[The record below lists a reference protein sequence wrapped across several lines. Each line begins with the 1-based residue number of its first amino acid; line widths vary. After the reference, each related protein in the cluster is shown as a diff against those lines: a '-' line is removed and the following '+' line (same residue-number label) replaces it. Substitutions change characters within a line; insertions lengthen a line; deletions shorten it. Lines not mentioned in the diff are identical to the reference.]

1 MNDKPRR
8 WAWRDDD
15 GDRLGLRP
23 PRSLSET
30 LSEVAAELALDD
42 PDVIAGVLGGWAAL
56 VGEAVA
62 AHAQPR
68 SVRSGILTV
77 EVESPEWAT
86 QLRYLE
92 GEVLLRIGR
101 KVRPGAV
108 TALRVVVRR

>member
-1 MNDKPRR
+1 MKPRR

-15 GDRLGLRP
+15 AEHLGSRP
-23 PRSLSET
+23 PRRLSET
-30 LSEVAAELALDD
+30 LSEVAAELDLDD
-42 PDVIAGVLGGWAAL
+42 PDVIAGVLGGWTAL

-62 AHAQPR
+62 AHARPR
-68 SVRSGILTV
+68 SVRSGVLTV